1 MKLPPPIWSNHE
13 KGSEG
18 EKKIKFLYLV
28 LLEYQGFFGVKF
40 PHLAISENLVVFKK
54 KINTQN
60 LEINVFFLNPRFY
73 PKFQLAEI

>member
-1 MKLPPPIWSNHE
+1 
-13 KGSEG
+13 
-18 EKKIKFLYLV
+18 
-28 LLEYQGFFGVKF
+28 VKF